1 MLFMNSPNVVR
12 NHIVCTAGHV
22 DHGKS
27 SLVQALTGVDPDRW
41 EEEKRRGLT
50 IDLGFAKKSFPDGS
64 SVSFIDVPGH
74 ERFLKNMLSGVGSV
88 DVCLFVVAATE
99 GWKPQSEEHLRILQ
113 LLSVKR
119 GIIALTK
126 VSIADPDSCEIA
138 LLELEER
145 LEGTFLE
152 EAPIIQVD
160 SLSGEGIT
168 ALSNELESLLSET
181 PVAADW
187 QRPRLWIDR
196 AFSVKGSGT
205 IATGTLTGGTIAVDE
220 DVLISPRNYESRVR
234 ALHTHN
240 VDVSIT
246 YPGSRVA
253 VNLSGV
259 EHQLLSRGD
268 VITKPDQWFLTSV
281 IDAEL
286 KVLPDVSNEISRRGA
301 YVVYIGT
308 SEHYAKIRVLGSNPI
323 APGETGNIRI
333 FLNEKI
339 PLMLG
344 DRFILRES
352 GRNQT
357 IGGGKVLDPEPILK
371 ASKARPDDSIER
383 IVKERGW
390 VTTSHLEALTGV
402 KKEETILG
410 WIVHP
415 PLLKETVEILQNEI
429 DNAGSLGIEIS
440 GLNDHQR
447 AVIDLLEG
455 VLVEGNFL
463 RKKGSSNLNSH
474 PFLEDLRNSL
484 FKPPNPESIDRKELR
499 ELVRKGHVVEQSGI
513 FFSELAIS
521 EATRIISSLLS
532 EKPEGVTV
540 AEIRI
545 ALNTT
550 RKYALPI
557 LNHLDE
563 IGVTLRRENV
573 RIAGKRLNEN
583 M

>member
-1 MLFMNSPNVVR
+1 MNLPNVVR
-12 NHIVCTAGHV
+12 NHVVCTAGHV

-50 IDLGFAKKSFPDGS
+50 IDLGFAKTSFSDGS

-99 GWKPQSEEHLRILQ
+99 GWKPQSEEHLRILE
-113 LLSVKR
+113 LLGVKR
-119 GIIALTK
+119 GIVALTK
-126 VSIADPDSCEIA
+126 VSIAEPDLCEIA
-138 LLELEER
+138 ILELQEIF
-145 LEGTFLE
+145 EGTFLE
-152 EAPIIQVD
+152 EAPIVQVD

-168 ALSNELESLLSET
+168 ELSTELESLLSVT
-181 PVAADW
+181 PVAKDW
-187 QRPRLWIDR
+187 RRPRLWIDR

-205 IATGTLTGGTIAVDE
+205 IATGTLTGGTIAVDDE
-220 DVLISPRNYESRVR
+220 VFISPGNYQTRVR

-240 VDVSIT
+240 VDVPIA

-253 VNLSGV
+253 VNLSGI
-259 EHQLLSRGD
+259 ERKSLSRGY

-281 IDAEL
+281 IDADL
-286 KVLPDVSNEISRRGA
+286 QVLQNVSNEISRRGA

-308 SEHYAKIRVLGSNPI
+308 SEHYAKIRVLGSKPI
-323 APGETGNIRI
+323 APGEIGNIRI

-339 PLMLG
+339 PLVLG

-357 IGGGKVLDPEPILK
+357 VGGGQVLDPEPVLK
-371 ASKARPDDSIER
+371 ASKASPDHSIER
-383 IVKERGW
+383 IIRERGW

-402 KKEETILG
+402 KREDTVPG

-415 PLLKETVEILQNEI
+415 PLLQKTIQILQNQI
-429 DNAGSLGIEIS
+429 NDAGPLGIEIS

-447 AVIDLLEG
+447 AVISLLEG
-455 VLVEGNFL
+455 VAIEGNFI
-463 RKKGSSNLNSH
+463 RKEGSSDLSNH
-474 PFLEDLRNSL
+474 PFLDDLRSSL
-484 FKPPNPESIDRKELR
+484 FKPPEPESIDRKELR
-499 ELVRKGHVVEQSGI
+499 ELVRQGYVIEKSGI
-513 FFSELAIS
+513 FFSKFAIS
-521 EATRIISSLLS
+521 EATQIISSLLN

-545 ALNTT
+545 ALDTT
-550 RKYALPI
+550 RKYVLPI

-563 IGVTLRRENV
+563 IGVTLRRDNV
-573 RIAGKRLNEN
+573 RIAGKRLK
-583 M
+583 